1 MKVFWT
7 SLVIGILIGMSSSY
21 LLGFNLIQ
29 VIHVLYVF
37 SQFNK

>member
-7 SLVIGILIGMSSSY
+7 SLVLGVLVGMSSSY

-29 VIHVLYVF
+29 VIHVLYVL